1 MAIIKKDGGYM
12 SLPIQIQR
20 GNPIPLDKYAVWYD
34 EALMRDYAKNNPV
47 AYVGQF
53 LSLVNEDANT
63 TTAYMIINV
72 AGDIQEI
79 GAGSMSADGKSIE
92 IVNESIQL
100 KDFGVRYYKYV
111 EGEDGA
117 EGTYELTEGWI
128 AGLEPKVA
136 FIEGAYVLAW
146 YEPNSTTIE
155 GVSSTVASL
164 KTTVDSHSESIADL
178 TSKVNGLG
186 GALRFVD
193 SVADEEALEALDTT
207 NLSNGDVYQVEADGS
222 EWVWNGTE
230 WIELGTNV
238 DLSGYATTSQ
248 LTEVSNALD
257 NTNTNLTAVSN
268 ALGKA
273 TEGTTAGT
281 GLFLRVE
288 NLEKKLETGSLC
300 KIESVSINGTP
311 IEIINKNIEIP
322 TFAGATSGLVPV
334 SAGSSSLFLN
344 GAGEWAAPQDSRI
357 GNLTIGDQV
366 YSTVENY
373 VNAAIANAEMVWEPI

>member
-1 MAIIKKDGGYM
+1 
-12 SLPIQIQR
+12 
-20 GNPIPLDKYAVWYD
+20 
-34 EALMRDYAKNNPV
+34 
-47 AYVGQF
+47 
-53 LSLVNEDANT
+53 
-63 TTAYMIINV
+63 
-72 AGDIQEI
+72 
-79 GAGSMSADGKSIE
+79 MSADGKSIE
-92 IVNESIQL
+92 IVNESVQL
-100 KDFGVRYYKYV
+100 KDFGVRYYKFI
-111 EGEDGA
+111 EGEEGA

-136 FIEGAYVLAW
+136 FINSEYVLAW
-146 YEPNSTTIE
+146 YEPNPTTIE

-178 TSKVNGLG
+178 TSKVSGLG
-186 GALRFVD
+186 GALRFTD

-248 LTEVSNALD
+248 LTAVSNALD

-281 GLFLRVE
+281 GLFARVE
-288 NLEKKLETGSLC
+288 NLEKKLETGNLC

-334 SAGSSSLFLN
+334 STGSSSLFLN

-366 YSTVENY
+366 YGTVESY
-373 VNAAIANAEMVWEPI
+373 INAAIANAEMVWEPI

>member
-1 MAIIKKDGGYM
+1 MAIIKTDGGYM

-79 GAGSMSADGKSIE
+79 GAGTMSADGKSIE
-92 IVNESIQL
+92 IVNESVQL
-100 KDFGVRYYKYV
+100 KDFGVRYYRYI
-111 EGEDGA
+111 EGVDGA

-146 YEPNSTTIE
+146 YEPNPTTIE

-193 SVADEEALEALDTT
+193 SVANEEALEALDTT

-238 DLSGYATTSQ
+238 DLSGYATTSALQ
-248 LTEVSNALD
+248 AVSDSL
-257 NTNTNLTAVSN
+257 NTTNNNLTAVSD

-281 GLFLRVE
+281 GLFARVE
-288 NLEKKLETGSLC
+288 NLEKTLETGDLC
-300 KIESVSINGTP
+300 KIESISIGGTP
-311 IEIINKNIEIP
+311 IEIVNKNVEIP
-322 TFAGATSGLVPV
+322 VFAGATSGLVPV
-334 SAGSSSLFLN
+334 STGSASLYLN
-344 GAGEWAAPQDSRI
+344 GAGEWTAPQDSRI
-357 GNLTIGDQV
+357 GDLTIDGLQ
-366 YSTVENY
+366 YSTVESY
-373 VNAAIANAEMVWEPI
+373 ITAAIANAELVWEAI